1 MKRKIKQSAAVL
13 LALGTLSST
22 AWAHEPESNSWENF
36 CYAMQAE
43 ADPDVIKQAPPPDVT
58 PFQKAQ
64 PIAPSMT
71 QVFCTIRV
79 IGTQVYCGAMVGL
92 QPEYMS
98 VMKLQLQ
105 KSKDG
110 KAWET
115 QESWTVADHLASQM
129 VSVPPFTYQYRL
141 RVVVDIYSTE
151 GERVKQIEKF
161 SSCVWG

>member
-1 MKRKIKQSAAVL
+1 MKRKIKRSIAFL

-22 AWAHEPESNSWENF
+22 AWAHDLSRWENF
-36 CYAMQAE
+36 CYAMQKE
-43 ADPDVIKQAPPPDVT
+43 VDPNIIKQAPPPDVT
-58 PFQKAQ
+58 PFQEAQ

-71 QVFCTIRV
+71 QIFCTIRV
-79 IGTQVYCGAMVGL
+79 MGTQVYCGAMVGL

-105 KSKDG
+105 KSEDG

-115 QESWTVADHLASQM
+115 QESWTAADHLASQI
-129 VSVPPFTYQYRL
+129 VSVPPFAYQYRL

-161 SSCVWG
+161 SSCVRG

>member
-1 MKRKIKQSAAVL
+1 MKRKTKRSIAFF
-13 LALGTLSST
+13 LALGTLSGS
-22 AWAHEPESNSWENF
+22 AWAHDPSRWENF
-36 CYAMQAE
+36 CYAMQEE
-43 ADPDVIKQAPPPDVT
+43 ADPNIIKQAPPPDVT
-58 PFQKAQ
+58 PFQEAQ

-79 IGTQVYCGAMVGL
+79 MGTQVYCGAMIGL

-105 KSKDG
+105 KSEDG

-115 QESWTVADHLASQM
+115 QESWTAADHVASQI
-129 VSVPPFTYQYRL
+129 VSVPPFAYQYRL